1 MADFVSPPPR
11 RAGPAEKTC
20 FEVEKA
26 FLQGYSLGTMLP
38 VAALPAQV
46 AALPVDLHP
55 HVWEG
60 VGAALATQPDAAEQL
75 KNPLWKTFFE
85 IGRGIGASIGDQP
98 PAAGWA
104 LEGFG
109 YGVALYRSKLLSTFA
124 RSPAFDHGVGRA
136 LWLLSGGDP
145 THARRLLRLAP
156 EASHPWRWRG
166 LGFAAI
172 FVGGG
177 AEHRV
182 ELLRL
187 GAAPHGSQ
195 VEEGA
200 RQGRALRMLWRGGSA
215 TLGIWPWEVSDG

>member
-1 MADFVSPPPR
+1 VAAFVSPPPR
-11 RAGPAEKTC
+11 RIGPAEKTC

-38 VAALPAQV
+38 VEALAGQV
-46 AALPVDLHP
+46 AGLPVELHP
-55 HVWEG
+55 FVWEG
-60 VGAALATQPDAAEQL
+60 VGAAMAARPEGTEGL
-75 KNPLWKTFFE
+75 KNPLWQTFLQ
-85 IGRGIGASIGDQP
+85 IGRGIAASEGDQP
-98 PAAGWA
+98 PARGWA

-109 YGVALYRSKLLSTFA
+109 YGVALYRPRQLSSFPV
-124 RSPAFDHGVGRA
+124 SPAFDHGVGRA

-145 THARRLLRLAP
+145 AHARRLLRMAP
-156 EASHPWRWRG
+156 ERSHAWRWRG

-177 AEHRV
+177 PEHRV

-187 GAAPHGSQ
+187 GATPHGSQ

-215 TLGIWPWEVSDG
+215 TLGVWPWEVSDD

>member
-1 MADFVSPPPR
+1 MAGFVSPPPR
-11 RAGPAEKTC
+11 RTGPAEKTC

-38 VAALPAQV
+38 PTALAGQV
-46 AALPVDLHP
+46 AGLPVDLHP
-55 HVWEG
+55 FVWEG
-60 VGAALATQPDAAEQL
+60 VGAALADQPEAAEYL

-85 IGRGIGASIGDQP
+85 IGKGIAASSSDQP
-98 PAAGWA
+98 PTGGWA

-109 YGVALYRSKLLSTFA
+109 YGVALYRSRQLSSFA

-136 LWLLSGGDP
+136 LWLQCGGDP
-145 THARRLLRLAP
+145 AHARRLLRLAP
-156 EASHPWRWRG
+156 EAAHAWRWRG

-215 TLGIWPWEVSDG
+215 TLGVWPWEVSDG